1 VSLAFF
7 QEEFFHLRFCVSRF
21 FFRTLNEKKEKKNK
35 LLSVTKQHTDD
46 NNNNNKE
53 RERERARER
62 DNQTIIHCERD
73 EKREKKNDEDEVF
86 RESLSFDDDDAS
98 SNSFCFRTYRKR

>member
-1 VSLAFF
+1 MSLAFF

-46 NNNNNKE
+46 NNNNNNNKE
-53 RERERARER
+53 RER

-86 RESLSFDDDDAS
+86 RESLSFDGDAS
-98 SNSFCFRTYRKR
+98 SNSFCCFRAYTKR

>member
-46 NNNNNKE
+46 NNNNNNNKE
-53 RERERARER
+53 RER

-86 RESLSFDDDDAS
+86 RESLSFDGDAS
-98 SNSFCFRTYRKR
+98 SNSFCCFRAYTKR

>member
-1 VSLAFF
+1 M
-7 QEEFFHLRFCVSRF
+7 RFCVSRF

-46 NNNNNKE
+46 NTNNNNKE

-86 RESLSFDDDDAS
+86 RESLSFDGDAS
-98 SNSFCFRTYRKR
+98 SNSFCCFRAYTKR